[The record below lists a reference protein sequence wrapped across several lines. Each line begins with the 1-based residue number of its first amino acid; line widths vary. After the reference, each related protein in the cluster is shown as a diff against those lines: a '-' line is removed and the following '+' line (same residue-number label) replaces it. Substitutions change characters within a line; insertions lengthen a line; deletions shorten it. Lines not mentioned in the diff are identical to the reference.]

1 MRIDQDRIKKAEQ
14 ILADNGIDQ
23 DEVDTVLQAIGYA
36 LLDEELYP
44 DNSERPADIKKAVE
58 YFVDIARRNE
68 TYEEIKEE
76 LRSLHSSDVITDDEY
91 NYLLEEWDNILI
103 EYNL

>member
-36 LLDEELYP
+36 LLDTELYP
-44 DNSERPADIKKAVE
+44 NNSERPADIKKAVE
-58 YFVDIARRNE
+58 YFVDIAKRHD

-76 LRSLHSSDVITDDEY
+76 LRSLHSCDELTDDEY

>member
-36 LLDEELYP
+36 LLDKELYP
-44 DNSERPADIKKAVE
+44 NNSERPADIKKAVE
-58 YFVDIARRNE
+58 YFVDIAQSNE
-68 TYEEIKEE
+68 TYEEIKEK
-76 LRSLHSSDVITDDEY
+76 LRSLHSCDELTDDEY
-91 NYLLEEWDNILI
+91 NYLLAEWDNILA

>member
-36 LLDEELYP
+36 LLDTELYP
-44 DNSERPADIKKAVE
+44 NNCERPTDFEKAVM
-58 YFVDIARRNE
+58 YFVDIAE
-68 TYEEIKEE
+68 KHDTYEEIKEE
-76 LRSLHSSDVITDDEY
+76 LRSLHSSDVLTDDEY

-103 EYNL
+103 KYNL